1 MTFPS
6 NAAETGIAEP
16 DAAAITQP
24 WPFWR
29 SLLAALA
36 MPGAFRLFLA
46 SAVVVNH
53 YTKLQVGTA
62 AVDLFFILSG
72 YWIERMY
79 GKQYAPRRRPA
90 FVFISSRVMR
100 LMPMFLLFSISAIL
114 LQNAL
119 HTDVAL
125 DHFGFDILPNF
136 IILGYA
142 SLAKGPLVP
151 AWSLD
156 IELQFY
162 LLFPLFWRV
171 IPRNKTVLLWITLLL
186 IGAGAIYL
194 GTILREQSRT
204 VLPYLGFFTLGLYA
218 SRARI
223 IPSALA
229 VRIGCALALLLVI
242 GSLAWPLLRGL
253 FYAMDGLPA
262 REWKTLANIALA
274 LCLAPLAI
282 STLTRKSTTI
292 DRTLGDLSY
301 AVYCSH
307 WIGVTLAG
315 YYLVDAGWRLK
326 LPCVMALLVITYL
339 ASFAAL
345 LWFDR
350 PLSRLR
356 EAWIRRQPLKSTNTG

>member
-6 NAAETGIAEP
+6 EAAETGVVEP
-16 DAAAITQP
+16 GATAMTQP
-24 WPFWR
+24 WPLWR

-100 LMPMFLLFSISAIL
+100 LMPMFLLFSVSAIL

-125 DHFGFDILPNF
+125 DHFGFDVLPNF
-136 IILGYA
+136 VILGYA
-142 SLAKGPLVP
+142 SMSKGPLVP

-171 IPRNKTVLLWITLLL
+171 IPRNKTVLLWIALFL
-186 IGAGAIYL
+186 IGAGAVYL
-194 GTILREQSRT
+194 GLILREQSRT

-218 SRARI
+218 SRARM
-223 IPSALA
+223 IPSRLA
-229 VRIGCALALLLVI
+229 VRIGCALALLLVV
-242 GSLAWPLLRGL
+242 GSLASPPLRGL

-262 REWKTLANIALA
+262 REWKTLGNIALA

-282 STLTRKSTTI
+282 STLTRKSTAT

-307 WIGVTLAG
+307 WIGVILAG
-315 YYLVDAGWRLK
+315 HYLLDVGWRLK
-326 LPCVMALLVITYL
+326 LPCVIALLVITYL

-345 LWFDR
+345 VSFDR

-356 EAWIRRQPLKSTNTG
+356 EAWIRRQPLNPTNAG